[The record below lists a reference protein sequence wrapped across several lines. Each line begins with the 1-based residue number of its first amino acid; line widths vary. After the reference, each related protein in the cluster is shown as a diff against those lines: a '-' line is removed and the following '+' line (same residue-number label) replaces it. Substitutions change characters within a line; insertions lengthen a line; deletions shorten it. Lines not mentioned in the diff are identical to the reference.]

1 MSSHLSSHGLAIG
14 ARLPMPDS
22 IHGNDDPLMAAF
34 NPMGDSP
41 EPSPHEPT
49 ESSYIDPATLP
60 EGWTPCEM
68 SGGSLGPTLV
78 YASPEG
84 WRATTHG
91 PTVPWVTEIV
101 EPWRI
106 VRTLEPAEDLPVI
119 ACEDMK
125 PGMMVESRQRLGV
138 ADDRSPRRFE
148 WEGPLEYHLVSAPDP
163 EEATAELLKAVM
175 RLIAE
180 WEGVEDEGSAVFA
193 RDLIALV
200 REAGGTND

>member
-60 EGWTPCEM
+60 EEWTPCEM

-106 VRTLEPAEDLPVI
+106 VRTLEPAQDLPVI
-119 ACEDMK
+119 AAISEVPD
-125 PGMMVESRQRLGV
+125 GAVIEIRQRWTVQAGRV
-138 ADDRSPRRFE
+138 YSAVG
-148 WEGPLEYHLVSAPDP
+148 GPIRHLVSAPEPDP
-163 EEATAELLKAVM
+163 DAALVKALRE
-175 RLIAE
+175 RLAMSCD
-180 WEGVEDEGSAVFA
+180 VARAVV
-193 RDLIALV
+193 ALV
-200 REAGGTND
+200 RETGERR

>member
-125 PGMMVESRQRLGV
+125 PGMMVASAAWRRGRPLATQVRVG
-138 ADDRSPRRFE
+138 RSARVPPRVGPRHAR
-148 WEGPLEYHLVSAPDP
+148 EG
-163 EEATAELLKAVM
+163 
-175 RLIAE
+175 
-180 WEGVEDEGSAVFA
+180 G
-193 RDLIALV
+193 
-200 REAGGTND
+200 